1 MGEVYESLNIALILN
16 TVGSLVILLFGYQ
29 VYSSIKKYNIESLK
43 LQEQFEELRSNQERI
58 ILESQLE
65 VREQTFQ
72 YVSKEIHDNIIQT
85 LSLAQLTLNR
95 IDQNMLSTNESLQ
108 QIKAVRELQSKIL
121 SDLNSMS
128 KTLDADIIDSH
139 GLMVAVQIEIERWQK
154 IFDNKIVLL
163 VEGEALHLPKNTE
176 LFIFRII
183 QEAISNTLRHAGAPK
198 MIVAIRYDENETRV
212 TIEDNGKGFNFGT
225 IYDLKDPTKMSG
237 LKNMKKRTEILGG
250 TFNIRTKPGQGTS
263 ITVTIPTIQWTE

>member
-1 MGEVYESLNIALILN
+1 MGEIYQSLNIALILN
-16 TVGSLVILLFGYQ
+16 TVGSLVIFLFGYQ

-85 LSLAQLTLNR
+85 LSLAQLTLHS
-95 IDQNMLSTNESLQ
+95 IDPNKPSTHESLQ
-108 QIKAVRELQSKIL
+108 QIKAVRELQSRIL

-139 GLMVAVQIEIERWQK
+139 GLIAAVQLEIDRWQK
-154 IFDNKIVLL
+154 LFDNKIVLV

-183 QEAISNTLRHAGAPK
+183 QVISSSH
-198 MIVAIRYDENETRV
+198 
-212 TIEDNGKGFNFGT
+212 
-225 IYDLKDPTKMSG
+225 
-237 LKNMKKRTEILGG
+237 
-250 TFNIRTKPGQGTS
+250 Q
-263 ITVTIPTIQWTE
+263 